1 MDIKALKT
9 LRAIAETGS
18 FQAAAN
24 QLNYAQSTVTFQ
36 VQQLERELALQLFE
50 KVGRK
55 MVFTQA
61 GKDLL
66 PAIDNILGTV
76 TAMKNYGKATAA
88 FTGDLRIAIP
98 DTLLTYRM
106 QPFLKAF
113 HAAAPAVQLS
123 LQMANCFAIPQRVTN
138 GTVDVGVHYDVGS
151 YGPNLVVGRL
161 RDFPLVLVASGQRD
175 PATVNLQVSHQRLD
189 CALITDD
196 RESIY
201 HKRFSA
207 AIAER
212 DISFPHFLEIGS
224 VEAVKQSVISNLG
237 VAYLPKFVVQ
247 PELDTGQLQVLPTA
261 FAHETLTAVYVYR
274 KNKEQSSLFTEFI
287 QSLVTAF
294 TDKNKSKNS
303 SGFGYD

>member
-1 MDIKALKT
+1 VDIKALKT

-24 QLNYAQSTVTFQ
+24 KLNYAQSTVTFQ
-36 VQQLERELALQLFE
+36 VQQLEQELTLQLFE

-66 PAIDNILGTV
+66 PSIDSILGTV
-76 TAMKNYGKATAA
+76 TAMKNYGKAADA
-88 FTGDLRIAIP
+88 LTGELRIAIP

-106 QPFLKAF
+106 QPILQAF

-123 LQMANCFAIPQRVTN
+123 LQMANCFTIPQRVAN
-138 GTVDVGVHYDVGS
+138 GTVDLGVHYDVGG
-151 YGPNLVVGRL
+151 YGANMVVERL
-161 RDFPLVLVASGQRD
+161 QNFPLVLVASTQRD
-175 PATVNLQVSHQRLD
+175 PATVNLQVNHQRLD

-201 HKRFSA
+201 HKRFAA

-224 VEAVKQSVISNLG
+224 VEAVKQSVISDLG
-237 VAYLPKFVVQ
+237 VAYLPQFVVQ
-247 PELDTGQLQVLPTA
+247 PELDAGQLQVLPTA
-261 FAHETLTAVYVYR
+261 FAQETLTAVYIHR
-274 KNKEQSSLFTEFI
+274 KNKWQSPLFREFI
-287 QSLVTAF
+287 QTLVGAF
-294 TDKNKSKNS
+294 
-303 SGFGYD
+303 GAE